1 VSDRARDGG
10 SALGG
15 LFGSVGRLVTRPVRG
30 LAGSNGVDVPGRLE
44 AAAVEAAATTATERA
59 VDGILAGP
67 LPERIGRSL
76 GEHRVVE
83 RVVAETVASM
93 DLERAVTSAL
103 ESERTERLVEQVLAS
118 PALERLIGD
127 VFESKVRVEL
137 TERILGSPEFE
148 RMLGDVLSSP
158 QVRHALTQQSTGLA
172 GEAADAARGRAVRLD
187 DAVERPPRR
196 WFRRAPRLAPAAEAG
211 EAVPSTP
218 YAGIATRATALAVDA
233 GVLAVVYVTISAFVA
248 LIGSLVGGHLHPAW
262 LAGTIAGAG
271 WLLLLV
277 VYFVTLWATVGQT
290 LGMRLMR
297 LRVRDHR
304 DAAPGVA
311 RSIVRFVGLLLAIVP
326 CFAGFLPVLVDD
338 RRRALQDFLAG
349 TVVVHEEPEPVA

>member
-1 VSDRARDGG
+1 M
-10 SALGG
+10 
-15 LFGSVGRLVTRPVRG
+15 TRPVRG
-30 LAGSNGVDVPGRLE
+30 IAGSNGVDVPGRLE
-44 AAAVEAAATTATERA
+44 AAAVDAAATTATERA

-118 PALERLIGD
+118 PALERLIAE
-127 VFESKVRVEL
+127 VFESRLRVEL
-137 TERILGSPEFE
+137 TERVLGSPEFE
-148 RMLGDVLSSP
+148 QMLGDVLSSP
-158 QVRHALTQQSTGLA
+158 QVRHALAQQSSGLA
-172 GEAADAARGRAVRLD
+172 GEAAAAARARTVGLD
-187 DAVERPPRR
+187 DALERPPRR
-196 WFRRAPRLAPAAEAG
+196 WFHRAARVPPVVD
-211 EAVPSTP
+211 AVPSTP
-218 YAGIATRATALAVDA
+218 YGGIVTRAAALAVDA
-233 GVLAVVYVTISAFVA
+233 GLLALVYVIVAAFVA
-248 LIGSLVGGHLHPAW
+248 LIGSLVGGHLRPAW

-277 VYFVTLWATVGQT
+277 VYFGTLWSTVGQT

-297 LRVRDHR
+297 LRVHDLRGSP
-304 DAAPGVA
+304 PGVG
-311 RSIVRFVGLLLAIVP
+311 RSLVRFVGLLLAIIP

-349 TVVVHEEPEPVA
+349 TVVVYEEPEASV

>member
-1 VSDRARDGG
+1 VSERARDGG
-10 SALGG
+10 GGLGG
-15 LFGSVGRLVTRPVRG
+15 LVGSVGRLVTRPVRG

-118 PALERLIGD
+118 PAFERLLAD
-127 VFESKVRVEL
+127 VLESRVRVAL

-148 RMLGDVLSSP
+148 QMLGDVLSSP

-172 GEAADAARGRAVRLD
+172 GEAAEAVRHRAVGLD
-187 DAVERPPRR
+187 DAFERPPRR
-196 WFRRAPRLAPAAEAG
+196 WFRRAPRAISA
-211 EAVPSTP
+211 PSTP
-218 YAGIATRATALAVDA
+218 YAGIATRAAALAVDA
-233 GVLAVVYVTISAFVA
+233 VVLALVYVTVSAFVA
-248 LIGSLVGGHLHPAW
+248 LIGSLVGGHLRPAW

-271 WLLLLV
+271 WLLV
-277 VYFVTLWATVGQT
+277 QAVYFVTLWSTVGQT

-304 DAAPGVA
+304 GMPPGVA
-311 RSIVRFVGLLLAIVP
+311 RSLVRLVGLALAIIP
-326 CFAGFLPVLVDD
+326 CFAGFLPVLFDD
-338 RRRALQDFLAG
+338 RRRALQDYLAQ
-349 TVVVHEEPEPVA
+349 TVVVYEEPAPGPVA